1 MLNVFTS
8 TESLPKWPYGI
19 RIEILLLGICYKN
32 GFIEM
37 VESLAVTVLLLVGCI
52 RSQRFLVLFMR

>member
-1 MLNVFTS
+1 MLNVN
-8 TESLPKWPYGI
+8 LQVPNRYQNGRI
-19 RIEILLLGICYKN
+19 RIEIFLLGICYKN

-37 VESLAVTVLLLVGCI
+37 VESLVVTVLLLVGCI